1 VRQIKPAIVL
11 SITGIFL
18 GLFPPPAGSL
28 AGAQKAAALEAFFAK
43 REVTIAV
50 TDSGLGGL
58 SIMAEAAA
66 RLKEAKI
73 FESVNLVFF
82 NALFSNDSG
91 YNSLKSREEKIAV
104 FDSALRALDRT
115 CRPDIVL
122 VGCNTLSV
130 LLEETPFF
138 KAAKIPL
145 LGIVEPGVDLIALGF
160 KKEPGATVIILGTE
174 TTIAEGEHKKRLLE
188 RGVKEE
194 RIVVQACPEL
204 ASYIEKDPAGEDTGL
219 LIESYVEEALARV
232 KDPKAPLYVSLN
244 CTHFGYSLDG
254 WKKAFEGRRSPSII
268 FLNPN
273 SKMTDVLIS
282 SKYANRL
289 AASTVRAKA
298 VSMVEI
304 GRQKIDALGPWLRK
318 ISPETAD
325 ALAGYEWKPD
335 LFDGGRGGG
344 WGPRLCPGVRS
355 GRGPSFA
362 WGSIS
367 AVLAR

>member
-1 VRQIKPAIVL
+1 MKPIKPAIIL

-18 GLFPPPAGSL
+18 GLIPLSAGSL
-28 AGAQKAAALEAFFAK
+28 AGGQKASALEAFFAK

-104 FDSALRALDRT
+104 FDRALRALDRT
-115 CRPDIVL
+115 CRPDIIL

-130 LLEETPFF
+130 LLDETAFF
-138 KAAKIPL
+138 KASKIPL
-145 LGIVEPGVDLIALGF
+145 LGIVEPGVDLIALGLE
-160 KKEPGATVIILGTE
+160 KEPGATVIILGTE

-188 RGVKEE
+188 RGVGEE

-204 ASYIEKDPAGEDTGL
+204 ASYIEKDPAGEDTEL
-219 LIESYVEEALARV
+219 LIESYAEEALARV
-232 KDPKAPLYVSLN
+232 KNPKVPLFVSLN

-254 WKKAFEGRRSPSII
+254 WKKAFEGRTSSPLA

-273 SKMTDVLIS
+273 SKMTDVLIPP
-282 SKYANRL
+282 KYAHRF
-289 AASTVRAKA
+289 AACAVRAKA

-304 GRQKIDALGPWLRK
+304 SRQKIDALGPWLRK

-325 ALAGYEWKPD
+325 ALAGYEWKRD
-335 LFDGGRGGG
+335 LFV
-344 WGPRLCPGVRS
+344 WKT
-355 GRGPSFA
+355 FMK
-362 WGSIS
+362 
-367 AVLAR
+367 

>member
-58 SIMAEAAA
+58 SIIAEAAA

-138 KAAKIPL
+138 KTAKIPL

-254 WKKAFEGRRSPSII
+254 WKKAFEGRRSPSIT

-282 SKYANRL
+282 SKYANRF
-289 AASTVRAKA
+289 AASMVRAKA

-325 ALAGYEWKPD
+325 ALARYEWKPD
-335 LFDGGRGGG
+335 LFDGGRGPG
-344 WGPRLCPGVRS
+344 LCPGVHFR
-355 GRGPSFA
+355 RTRPL
-362 WGSIS
+362 I
-367 AVLAR
+367 

>member
-11 SITGIFL
+11 SITGIIL
-18 GLFPPPAGSL
+18 GLLSPQARCL

-73 FESVNLVFF
+73 FERVNLVFF

-115 CRPDIVL
+115 CRPDIML

-130 LLEETPFF
+130 LLDETPFF

-145 LGIVEPGVDLIALGF
+145 LGIVEPGVDLIASGF

-188 RGVKEE
+188 RGIGED
-194 RIVVQACPEL
+194 RIVAQACPEL
-204 ASYIEKDPAGEDTGL
+204 AGYIEKDPAGEDTGL
-219 LIESYVEEALARV
+219 LIESYAEEALARV
-232 KDPKAPLYVSLN
+232 KDPKAPLLVSLN

-254 WKKAFEGRRSPSII
+254 WKKALEGRRSSSIVL
-268 FLNPN
+268 LNPN
-273 SKMTDVLIS
+273 SKMTDILIPP
-282 SKYANRL
+282 KYAHRF
-289 AASTVRAKA
+289 AASTIRAKA

-304 GRQKIDALGPWLRK
+304 GRQKIDALGPRLRK

-325 ALAGYEWKPD
+325 ALAGYEWKRD
-335 LFDGGRGGG
+335 LFEYKK
-344 WGPRLCPGVRS
+344 
-355 GRGPSFA
+355 A
-362 WGSIS
+362 TK
-367 AVLAR
+367 